1 MSSVVLSV
9 GGPGDPSPVCPPGCA
24 ELSGGESTWIATG
37 FTAGSG
43 DGLDVSGGAVSEL
56 LPSCGMGGRVS
67 CKSLK
72 PCMHS
77 GRRSVTKGK
86 LGQGASSASRLYCQI
101 NRRTLDACRP
111 ASSTRIANTVPLL
124 LHLAD
129 SIALTTAPLYR
140 VQAWT
145 DGRSRGQKR
154 SIPAT
159 AARRF
164 YNPHCSLHWH
174 SLMLLSTRAL
184 TASDVCSCTASGT
197 VPDGTPGHS
206 FHPCSSGEVHPGG
219 RTGPLIPDSHT
230 LL

>member
-1 MSSVVLSV
+1 M
-9 GGPGDPSPVCPPGCA
+9 
-24 ELSGGESTWIATG
+24 
-37 FTAGSG
+37 
-43 DGLDVSGGAVSEL
+43 SEL

-145 DGRSRGQKR
+145 DGRSPWSKAFNSCDGSQTFLQPPLQ
-154 SIPAT
+154 STLAFTDAFINESPY
-159 AARRF
+159 RF
-164 YNPHCSLHWH
+164 GCLLLHRIRNG
-174 SLMLLSTRAL
+174 S
-184 TASDVCSCTASGT
+184 
-197 VPDGTPGHS
+197 
-206 FHPCSSGEVHPGG
+206 
-219 RTGPLIPDSHT
+219 
-230 LL
+230 